1 MYTTYK
7 DFNEI
12 GDKGMIQ
19 LLKVFKQH
27 KGIKVIDL
35 RNNRISN
42 AMAQRITDWKN
53 DVIKTINVSI
63 K

>member
-1 MYTTYK
+1 
-7 DFNEI
+7 
-12 GDKGMIQ
+12 MIQ

-27 KGIKVIDL
+27 KGIKVIDV

-53 DVIKTINVSI
+53 EVVKTISVSV

>member
-1 MYTTYK
+1 
-7 DFNEI
+7 
-12 GDKGMIQ
+12 MIQ

-27 KGIKVIDL
+27 KGIKVIDV

-53 DVIKTINVSI
+53 EVIKTITVSI